1 MTSSVRVKQVLAV
14 VPAEAGGRAVGT
26 ALSSVFG
33 SAAQVTVVETA
44 DEDKAALGQAQVILT
59 GLGPVGAG
67 PKAVS
72 GGRSPAMPLRTSL
85 MRFASASVISPI
97 RCSLPPTVATI
108 IANGST
114 RQDRASNSVWMTTN
128 AKPYTLRDSTPTT
141 RRSSS

>member
-59 GLGPVGAG
+59 GLGPVTADHILTLGAH
-67 PKAVS
+67 
-72 GGRSPAMPLRTSL
+72 RSDTVVAAISRWSQILLR
-85 MRFASASVISPI
+85 R
-97 RCSLPPTVATI
+97 
-108 IANGST
+108 
-114 RQDRASNSVWMTTN
+114 TN
-128 AKPYTLRDSTPTT
+128 EG
-141 RRSSS
+141 